1 MEIQLRFEFFPSGP
15 TIYLIFQSAR
25 DFLIDC
31 FQERTQIKRRN
42 FLERLTLQSLL
53 NLSLVLLQCV
63 YYPRRFVGGPQGLEK
78 SFLRP
83 FAFSEGI
90 TCVAQFM
97 SMSSIF
103 FMEPL

>member
-1 MEIQLRFEFFPSGP
+1 MAVRRRFGYVATVP

-25 DFLIDC
+25 DFLIDF
-31 FQERTQIKRRN
+31 FQERTQIKRRK

-83 FAFSEGI
+83 FAFSDGV
-90 TCVAQFM
+90 TT
-97 SMSSIF
+97 
-103 FMEPL
+103 